1 MDVWTLNVFLA
12 FYHNARC
19 GVPTS
24 LINLTARQHIQEFS
38 DQCMRGLDI
47 TCRTGQIIVT
57 KKQKR
62 DSLPPPNKIQY
73 RAKRRDVLHTSWKSQ
88 TTTLSP
94 ASYEVSECS
103 DVRLA
108 LA

>member
-47 TCRTGQIIVT
+47 TCTTRQIIVT

-62 DSLPPPNKIQY
+62 DFLPHLP
-73 RAKRRDVLHTSWKSQ
+73 
-88 TTTLSP
+88 
-94 ASYEVSECS
+94 
-103 DVRLA
+103 
-108 LA
+108 